1 MALLVDGDINGLDE
15 LKEWDSGVLEVAHC
29 EGIDLVSKL
38 RRAQAEVEEEI
49 EKFLRDQER
58 GTLVQVV
65 VDRGLKHW
73 HALKTLE
80 AVYRDAYFNQ
90 LNDRYGE
97 KWKHY
102 YVLSDRQAKKYFDA
116 GVAIT
121 NAPLRR
127 PALVEAEIEDGLN
140 PPATYRIQATVVDG
154 QGHESA
160 PSAVQVIAAALP
172 HGLRVRLLYAPEG
185 AVGWN
190 VYVSAAETAAGLQNE
205 SPMGLEAEWTLA
217 ATGLRSGRPAGDGQ
231 EADEVIRVGGFI
243 LLRG

>member
-15 LKEWDSGVLEVAHC
+15 LKEWDSGVLEVAHG
-29 EGIDLVSKL
+29 EGIDLGSKL

-49 EKFLRDQER
+49 EAFLRDQER
-58 GTLVQVV
+58 GALSQVV
-65 VDRGLKHW
+65 VDRGLRHW

-102 YVLSDRQAKKYFDA
+102 YELSGGQAKKYFDA

-121 NAPLRR
+121 YEPLRR
-127 PALVEAEIEDGLN
+127 PVWVEAEIEDG
-140 PPATYRIQATVVDG
+140 PTAPGSYRIQATVVDG
-154 QGHESA
+154 QGRESS
-160 PSAVQVIAAALP
+160 PCPVQVVAAALP
-172 HGLRVRLLYAPEG
+172 HRLRVRLPYAPEG
-185 AVGWN
+185 AAGWN
-190 VYVSAAETAAGLQNE
+190 VYVSGADTAPGLQNAA
-205 SPMGLEAEWTLA
+205 PMGLEEAWELPPEGVA
-217 ATGLRSGRPAGDGQ
+217 SGRPAGEGQ
-231 EADEVIRVGGFI
+231 AADEVIRAGGFI

>member
-15 LKEWDSGVLEVAHC
+15 LREWDSGVLEVAHG
-29 EGIDLVSKL
+29 EGIDLASKL
-38 RRAQAEVEEEI
+38 RRAQAELEEEI
-49 EKFLRDQER
+49 EAFLRDQER

-65 VDRGLKHW
+65 VDRGLRHW

-102 YVLSDRQAKKYFDA
+102 LELSDRQAKRYFEA
-116 GVAIT
+116 GVAIVY
-121 NAPLRR
+121 APLRR
-127 PALVEAEIEDGLN
+127 PAWVEIVIGDGES
-140 PPATYRIQATVVDG
+140 PPASYRIQATAVDG
-154 QGHESA
+154 QGRESA
-160 PSAVQVIAAALP
+160 PCPVQVAAAAMP
-172 HGLRVRLLYAPEG
+172 HELRVRLPYAPEG

-190 VYVSAAETAAGLQNE
+190 VYAGTGDAAPGLQNAA
-205 SPMGLEAEWTLA
+205 PMGLEEEWALPAAGLA
-217 ATGLRSGRPAGDGQ
+217 SGRPAGEGQ
-231 EADEVIRVGGFI
+231 AAEEVIRAGGYV